1 MTRIVVAVCLVALSW
16 TLTAASAAAQAV
28 RATVLGTVSDRTG
41 AVLPGATVTVTNTD
55 TRVAQ
60 TTVSDS
66 QGHYTLTNLLP
77 GPYDIEAAL
86 PGFQTIVRNGVRL
99 VVGSES
105 VVDFTLGVS
114 SVQETVTVTAD
125 APVVETVSVA
135 LGTVIEQKQISE
147 LPLIDRSYSKLIA
160 LAPGAN
166 EVPPATAGGQFQQF
180 FGRQPQYTVSGA
192 RPEGQVFL
200 LDNTNVQNYW
210 NRGSGSGQLGTTLG
224 VEAIAEYQI
233 LTNTYINRYRKQ
245 SSEPRV
251 DSLDDSEELSLYRY
265 LDNEAA
271 SRGGSVEAQVLDR
284 FAEQDIKTAIEAL
297 PPQYRITVLLADV
310 EGFSYNDIAEITN
323 VKKGTVMSRLF
334 RGRRLLQK
342 ALVDQAR
349 SAGFAGGK
357 QS

>member
-1 MTRIVVAVCLVALSW
+1 MTLSESPRPQRTGVPAEERESFFEREVMQHLDALYRTALRMTRNPQDAEDL
-16 TLTAASAAAQAV
+16 
-28 RATVLGTVSDRTG
+28 
-41 AVLPGATVTVTNTD
+41 
-55 TRVAQ
+55 
-60 TTVSDS
+60 
-66 QGHYTLTNLLP
+66 
-77 GPYDIEAAL
+77 
-86 PGFQTIVRNGVRL
+86 
-99 VVGSES
+99 
-105 VVDFTLGVS
+105 
-114 SVQETVTVTAD
+114 VQETMLRAFRFLD
-125 APVVETVSVA
+125 RFEP
-135 LGTVIEQKQISE
+135 GTNLRAWLFK
-147 LPLIDRSYSKLIA
+147 
-160 LAPGAN
+160 
-166 EVPPATAGGQFQQF
+166 
-180 FGRQPQYTVSGA
+180 
-192 RPEGQVFL
+192 
-200 LDNTNVQNYW
+200 
-210 NRGSGSGQLGTTLG
+210 
-224 VEAIAEYQI
+224 I
-233 LTNTYINRYRKQ
+233 LTNTYINRYRKA

-265 LDNEAA
+265 LDSEAA

>member
-1 MTRIVVAVCLVALSW
+1 VPVVSVLPKQGYSQSVMTLSESPRQPRAGVPPEERESFFDREVMQHLDALYRTALRMTRNPQDAEDL
-16 TLTAASAAAQAV
+16 
-28 RATVLGTVSDRTG
+28 
-41 AVLPGATVTVTNTD
+41 
-55 TRVAQ
+55 
-60 TTVSDS
+60 
-66 QGHYTLTNLLP
+66 
-77 GPYDIEAAL
+77 
-86 PGFQTIVRNGVRL
+86 
-99 VVGSES
+99 
-105 VVDFTLGVS
+105 
-114 SVQETVTVTAD
+114 VQETMLRAFRFLD
-125 APVVETVSVA
+125 RFEP
-135 LGTVIEQKQISE
+135 GTNLRAWLFK
-147 LPLIDRSYSKLIA
+147 
-160 LAPGAN
+160 
-166 EVPPATAGGQFQQF
+166 
-180 FGRQPQYTVSGA
+180 
-192 RPEGQVFL
+192 
-200 LDNTNVQNYW
+200 
-210 NRGSGSGQLGTTLG
+210 
-224 VEAIAEYQI
+224 I

-349 SAGFAGGK
+349 AAGFAGGK

>member
-1 MTRIVVAVCLVALSW
+1 MTVVPGQGYSQSVMTLSESPRPPRAGVPVEERESFFDREVMQHLDALYRTALRMTRNPQDAEDL
-16 TLTAASAAAQAV
+16 
-28 RATVLGTVSDRTG
+28 
-41 AVLPGATVTVTNTD
+41 
-55 TRVAQ
+55 
-60 TTVSDS
+60 
-66 QGHYTLTNLLP
+66 
-77 GPYDIEAAL
+77 
-86 PGFQTIVRNGVRL
+86 
-99 VVGSES
+99 
-105 VVDFTLGVS
+105 
-114 SVQETVTVTAD
+114 VQETMLRAFRFLD
-125 APVVETVSVA
+125 RFEP
-135 LGTVIEQKQISE
+135 GTNLRAWLFK
-147 LPLIDRSYSKLIA
+147 
-160 LAPGAN
+160 
-166 EVPPATAGGQFQQF
+166 
-180 FGRQPQYTVSGA
+180 
-192 RPEGQVFL
+192 
-200 LDNTNVQNYW
+200 
-210 NRGSGSGQLGTTLG
+210 
-224 VEAIAEYQI
+224 I
-233 LTNTYINRYRKQ
+233 LTNTYINRYRKA

-357 QS
+357 QP

>member
-1 MTRIVVAVCLVALSW
+1 MPVVSVLPKQGYSQSVMTLSESPRQPRAGVPPEERESFFDTEVMQHLDALYRTALRMTRNPQDAEDL
-16 TLTAASAAAQAV
+16 
-28 RATVLGTVSDRTG
+28 
-41 AVLPGATVTVTNTD
+41 
-55 TRVAQ
+55 
-60 TTVSDS
+60 
-66 QGHYTLTNLLP
+66 
-77 GPYDIEAAL
+77 
-86 PGFQTIVRNGVRL
+86 
-99 VVGSES
+99 
-105 VVDFTLGVS
+105 
-114 SVQETVTVTAD
+114 VQETMLRAFRFLD
-125 APVVETVSVA
+125 RFEP
-135 LGTVIEQKQISE
+135 GTNLRAWLFK
-147 LPLIDRSYSKLIA
+147 
-160 LAPGAN
+160 
-166 EVPPATAGGQFQQF
+166 
-180 FGRQPQYTVSGA
+180 
-192 RPEGQVFL
+192 
-200 LDNTNVQNYW
+200 
-210 NRGSGSGQLGTTLG
+210 
-224 VEAIAEYQI
+224 I

-284 FAEQDIKTAIEAL
+284 FAEEDIKAAIEAL

-349 SAGFAGGK
+349 AAGFAGGK